1 MKILPNIPVA
11 FKGKFPKGYINN
23 VEGFAL
29 LKNDIKESKGKLVIM
44 DIDFGNYCSLNC
56 PHCFRQNNKADTKDS
71 KMMQYDDIID
81 VIKQGKKLGLKYV
94 KFLGAGEPFEDK
106 RFLEFLRDLK
116 KMNIVPL
123 IFTKGHVIGDDN
135 LVKKWY
141 SEYGITTGRELV
153 KELHN
158 LNAIILLGFNSFDD
172 EKQDKMV
179 GNVRGYTR
187 KRNLALEILVEEGFN
202 GHHPTRIMIA
212 ANPITHEN
220 YGEMLEM
227 YKWARVRNMC
237 TIMCPTM
244 VSGRCGDEKSWK
256 KITPSREELIDLYT
270 KIYLFNIE
278 RGIQT
283 LEQIEEEGISSYAG
297 MNPCNQVACGMYVT
311 LSGTVLRCPGDDVT
325 VFGNIWNESI
335 KNIWEKSE
343 NFERAGTFNC
353 QCPPK
358 MGKTFPDKFFED
370 VLANLKSKV
379 A

>member
-141 SEYGITTGRELV
+141 SEYG
-153 KELHN
+153 
-158 LNAIILLGFNSFDD
+158 
-172 EKQDKMV
+172 
-179 GNVRGYTR
+179 GN
-187 KRNLALEILVEEGFN
+187 
-202 GHHPTRIMIA
+202 
-212 ANPITHEN
+212 
-220 YGEMLEM
+220 
-227 YKWARVRNMC
+227 
-237 TIMCPTM
+237 
-244 VSGRCGDEKSWK
+244 
-256 KITPSREELIDLYT
+256 
-270 KIYLFNIE
+270 
-278 RGIQT
+278 
-283 LEQIEEEGISSYAG
+283 
-297 MNPCNQVACGMYVT
+297 
-311 LSGTVLRCPGDDVT
+311 
-325 VFGNIWNESI
+325 
-335 KNIWEKSE
+335 
-343 NFERAGTFNC
+343 
-353 QCPPK
+353 
-358 MGKTFPDKFFED
+358 
-370 VLANLKSKV
+370 
-379 A
+379 